1 MDRKLL
7 LEALDHTLSIYGLSM
22 LIFNWWK
29 KAGLTIK
36 AG

>member
-7 LEALDHTLSIYGLSM
+7 LEALDHILSINGLSM
-22 LIFNWWK
+22 LIFDWWE